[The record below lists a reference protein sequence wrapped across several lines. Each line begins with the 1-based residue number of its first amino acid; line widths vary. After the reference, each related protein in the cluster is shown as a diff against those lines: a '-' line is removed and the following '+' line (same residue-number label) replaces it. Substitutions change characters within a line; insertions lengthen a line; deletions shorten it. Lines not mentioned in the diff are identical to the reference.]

1 MSEDLLFNAE
11 DTVAPAAA
19 HGVWTVLIV
28 DDDAEVHSVTTLA
41 LAGFA
46 FAGKPLRFLHAHSG
60 AEARVLLASRSDIA
74 LVLLDV
80 VMETDHAGLELVEHV
95 RNRIGNRFI
104 RIILRTG
111 QPGQAPELEVI
122 TKYDINDYKY
132 KTELTRERLFTAV
145 YTGLSTYRDLVA
157 LEASRRGLEKVIEA
171 SARIFELRELEHFAQ
186 GVLEQLAALLFF
198 DCDALM
204 VDVSGLAAAATPD
217 NFRIIAG
224 TGAYRDSVD
233 RDASALPAPVL
244 ARMREALSRQA
255 WTCGD
260 DYFVAHRADA
270 TGAELVFYV
279 DAGVQ
284 LPPPDRHL
292 LELFCRNVMI
302 ARENLRILGSERGNA
317 A

>member
-1 MSEDLLFNAE
+1 MSEDILFNAE
-11 DTVAPAAA
+11 DTVAPAAV
-19 HGVWTVLIV
+19 HGAWTVLIV
-28 DDDAEVHSVTTLA
+28 DDDSEVHSVTTLA
-41 LAGFA
+41 LAGFV

-60 AEARVLLASRSDIA
+60 AEARVLLASRLDIA

-80 VMETDHAGLELVEHV
+80 VMETEHAGLELVEHV
-95 RNRIGNRFI
+95 RKRIGNRFF

-132 KTELTRERLFTAV
+132 KTELTRERLFTTV
-145 YTGLSTYRDLVA
+145 YTGLSTYRDLIA

-171 SARIFELRELEHFAQ
+171 SARIFELRELENFAQ
-186 GVLEQLAALLFF
+186 GVLEQLAALLFL
-198 DCDALM
+198 DCDALIA
-204 VDVSGLAAAATPD
+204 DISGLAAAAAPGSV
-217 NFRIIAG
+217 RVIAA
-224 TGAYRDSVD
+224 TGAYRHSVD
-233 RDASALPAPVL
+233 HDAAALPAPVL
-244 ARMREALSRQA
+244 ARMREALSRPT

-260 DYFVAHRADA
+260 DYFVAHRADFA
-270 TGAELVFYV
+270 GTELVFYV
-279 DAGVQ
+279 DAGVR

-302 ARENLRILGSERGNA
+302 ARENLRMIAGERGKA